1 MQVRLVDAVE
11 AQVEAARQAH
21 DARAH
26 FACQQALLEDGEK
39 TLALVE
45 EALYM
50 AEHELELSRDEMV
63 DMRCRSR
70 PAHPSVASASAR
82 QGDGRA
88 ASDDDSSI
96 AEDIVID
103 MACDGSCELA
113 ATLRGTVLEAEREIQ
128 RLHLQLQVACSLP
141 ASPRFTPGL
150 PIA

>member
-11 AQVEAARQAH
+11 AQVEATRQAD
-21 DARAH
+21 DARTH
-26 FACQQALLEDGEK
+26 FACQQGLLEDGER

-50 AEHELELSRDEMV
+50 AEQELELSRDEMA
-63 DMRCRSR
+63 DMRCRAR
-70 PAHPSVASASAR
+70 QVHPSVASASAR

-88 ASDDDSSI
+88 SSDDDSSI

-113 ATLRGTVLEAEREIQ
+113 ATLRDTVLEAEREIQ
-128 RLHLQLQVACSLP
+128 RLRLQLQVACSLP
-141 ASPRFTPGL
+141 APPSLIPAL